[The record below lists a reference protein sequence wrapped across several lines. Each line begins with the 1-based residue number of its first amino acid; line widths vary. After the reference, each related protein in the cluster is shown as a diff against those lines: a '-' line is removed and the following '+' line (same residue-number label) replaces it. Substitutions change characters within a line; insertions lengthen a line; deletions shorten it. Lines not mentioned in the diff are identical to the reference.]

1 MANKTVDMSKLK
13 QVLRLH
19 KDKISNRKIA
29 DALGVDKNT
38 VNKYVKQADKDPLG
52 IDGLLALDDPVLER
66 RVAGG
71 NAAYSDS
78 RFDELKEKLPY
89 YAEELRRPHVTMQL
103 LWEEYSRE
111 SANPYQLTQFK
122 EHLSRYVEGTTGKAA
137 STVLKD
143 LHVGGEKA
151 YLDFAGG
158 KMSYVDP
165 DTGEVRKVE
174 VFVACLPATDYG
186 FAMAVPSQ
194 KVEDFLQA
202 VECFFKHIGGVP
214 KILVPDNLKAAVVK
228 RENGMPELNRLFED
242 FCNHY
247 GCVAIPARPRHPK
260 DKPSVENDVKIVYW
274 RVFAA
279 LRNETFHSIEELNA
293 GIQGKMRGHNQ
304 KRLQRHNQTR
314 EELFL
319 SVEKPSLLPLP
330 KERFEVKF
338 YTNLT
343 VAENCCVYL
352 GRDMHYYSVP
362 HRYIGQRMQVAFTA
376 TLVKIYSP
384 EGTIVRTWPR
394 DRTPGRYTIEPS
406 DMASYS
412 HEYRKRS
419 PKYYMD
425 KCGSVSHGLGK
436 VVEVMFG
443 NLAANK
449 PPETLYNS
457 CDALLRLQ
465 RTTDPV
471 LFELACDSAVRL
483 GRCYYK
489 FIENAINSK
498 CLGILEASRVDDI
511 AAPPEHGNIRG
522 AFN

>member
-19 KDKISNRKIA
+19 KDRMSNRKIA
-29 DALGVDKNT
+29 KAMELDKNT
-38 VNKYVKQADKDPLG
+38 VNKYINQAEKDPLG
-52 IDGLLALDDPVLER
+52 IDGLLALDDPVLAHR
-66 RVAGG
+66 MAGG

-78 RFDELKEKLPY
+78 RFDDLKERLPY
-89 YAEELRRPHVTMQL
+89 YAEELRRPHVTIQL
-103 LWEEYSRE
+103 LWEEYCRE
-111 SANPYQLTQFK
+111 SRHPYQLTQFK
-122 EHLSRYVEGTTGKAA
+122 EHLSRYIEGTTGKAA
-137 STVLKD
+137 STILKD

-158 KMSYVDP
+158 KMGYVDP
-165 DTGEVRKVE
+165 DTGEVHKAE

-194 KVEDFLQA
+194 KVEDFLHA
-202 VECFFKHIGGVP
+202 VECFFGYIGGVP

-247 GCVAIPARPRHPK
+247 GCVAIPARPGHPK
-260 DKPSVENDVKIVYW
+260 DKPTVEGDVRIVYR
-274 RVFAA
+274 RVYAA
-279 LRNETFHSIEELNA
+279 LRNETFHSLEELNA
-293 GIQGKMRGHNQ
+293 GIRRKMREHNQ
-304 KRLQRHNQTR
+304 KRLQRHPRTR

-319 SVEKPSLLPLP
+319 SMEKPNLLPLR

-343 VAENCCVYL
+343 VSENCCVYL

-362 HRYIGQRMQVAFTA
+362 HRYIGQRMQVVFTA
-376 TLVKIYSP
+376 TLVKIYAP
-384 EGTIVRTWPR
+384 DGTLAREWPR
-394 DRTPGRYTIEPS
+394 DRAPGRYTIEPT
-406 DMASYS
+406 DMASHS
-412 HEYRKRS
+412 QEYRKRS
-419 PKYYMD
+419 PEYYIN
-425 KCGSVSHGLGK
+425 KCGAVSRSLGV
-436 VVEVMFG
+436 VVETMFG
-443 NLAANK
+443 NLAGNR

-471 LFELACDSAVRL
+471 LFELACNSAIRL
-483 GRCYYK
+483 GRCHYK
-489 FIENAINSK
+489 FIENAVSSK
-498 CLGILEASRVDDI
+498 CLGILEASGIDDL
-511 AAPPEHGNIRG
+511 AAPPEHCNIRG